1 VTSARGLNAAMLA
14 AIITVRGRVQGVGF
28 RWWATG
34 EARYLG
40 LSGYAENQADGSVE
54 IRAQGDDEAV
64 GRMIRLTVEEPSTT
78 ARPGRVEDFDV
89 KWVDVIAGA
98 RAFGYR

>member
-1 VTSARGLNAAMLA
+1 MHR
-14 AIITVRGRVQGVGF
+14 AIIVVDGRVQGVGF
-28 RWWATG
+28 RWWAMG

-54 IRAQGDDEAV
+54 IRAQGDAEAV
-64 GRMIRLTVEEPSTT
+64 GKMIRLASEVPSTT
-78 ARPGRVEDFDV
+78 ARPGQVDDV
-89 KWVDVIAGA
+89 DLNWVDVIPGA

>member
-1 VTSARGLNAAMLA
+1 MIAVL
-14 AIITVRGRVQGVGF
+14 ITVRGRVQGVGF
-28 RWWATG
+28 RWWAMG

-54 IRAQGDDEAV
+54 IRAQGDAEAV
-64 GRMIRLTVEEPSTT
+64 GKMIRLVSEFPSAT
-78 ARPGRVEDFDV
+78 ARPGSVDDFDLN
-89 KWVDVIAGA
+89 WVDVIPGA

>member
-1 VTSARGLNAAMLA
+1 MLA
-14 AIITVRGRVQGVGF
+14 VIITVHGRVQGVGF

-40 LSGYAENQADGSVE
+40 LSGHAENLPDGSVE
-54 IRAQGDDEAV
+54 IRAQGEDESV
-64 GRMIRLTVEEPSTT
+64 GRMIRLVIENPTT
-78 ARPGRVEDFDV
+78 SARPGRIDDYDL
-89 KWVDVIAGA
+89 KWVDVVQGA